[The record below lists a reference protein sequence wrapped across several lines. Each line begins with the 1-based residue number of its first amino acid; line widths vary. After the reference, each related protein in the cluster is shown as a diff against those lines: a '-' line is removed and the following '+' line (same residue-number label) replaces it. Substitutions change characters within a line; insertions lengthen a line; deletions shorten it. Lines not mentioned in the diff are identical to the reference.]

1 MKRRDEVLVG
11 IVTTIALIMGLVG
24 ALWLARG
31 GLKPGY
37 VLFSKFAWGA
47 GLKNGQP
54 VLLAGVNVGFVDD
67 VMLRPDGMLVVSMR
81 VRTAYKV
88 PKGAT
93 ATIVPNGFFGDVMVA
108 LKPNQPTPENF
119 AVGDTIPSGRST
131 PSISDVLMRVDTL
144 AGHLSALSGALR
156 REYVDQKGLTEIR
169 ETVARANS
177 LFTELQ
183 KVAANQDVELTK
195 TQAALRRIANS
206 VDSAQIHA
214 TMTEIGSAATSLK
227 TLASDLRATTARLDS
242 LTDRVTNGK
251 GTATQLLNDPA
262 LYKDMRGMLQ
272 RLDSL
277 MADFQQNPRKYIKL
291 SIF

>member
-11 IVTTIALIMGLVG
+11 IVTTIALIMGLIG

-81 VRTAYKV
+81 VRTEYKV
-88 PKGAT
+88 PKGTT
-93 ATIVPNGFFGDVMVA
+93 ATIEPNGFFGDVMVA
-108 LKPNQPTPENF
+108 LKPNHPTPENF
-119 AVGDTIPSGRST
+119 AAGDTIPSGRST
-131 PSISDVLMRVDTL
+131 PSIGDVLMRVDTL
-144 AGHLSALSGALR
+144 ARHLSALSGALR
-156 REYVDQKGLTEIR
+156 KEYVDQKGLTEIR
-169 ETVARANS
+169 ETVVRANS
-177 LFTELQ
+177 LFAELQ

-195 TQAALRRIANS
+195 TQAALRRVANA

-214 TMTEIGSAATSLK
+214 TMTEIGSAATSIK

-251 GTATQLLNDPA
+251 GTATQLLNDPG

-277 MADFQQNPRKYIKL
+277 MTDFQQNPRKYIKL